1 MKNILILTGVLLLLC
16 TTPNVFAQDDNIQAK
31 GTVINVDLIVA
42 QEGKIP
48 VTGMVSDASTGKAI
62 AGANIDVVGVASA
75 ITDDNGHYKISLPKA
90 EMIMTVAAE
99 GYGKREISVRG
110 RSVVNIALYEKSY
123 KGAAKTIVTPF
134 GEQPAITGVYSWLGI
149 TEDNLASTAATPD
162 ELLKMQASG
171 LNVLTRSGS
180 PAGGSNFYLRGLNT
194 MNAGNMPLFVIDGMP
209 YENTYYSASLIG
221 NYFAN
226 PLASIDPKDIESITI
241 LRDGASL
248 YGSKGANGVILI
260 KTLKSKALETRINAR
275 VSFGVGLMPD
285 ELPVLNGAEQKFLLS
300 ELYQKA
306 DPTTPPDVLNN
317 SLPFLNQNKPVK
329 QPWGYEGNADYY
341 RYNASTDWQ
350 KQVYAPS
357 LNQDYYVNVSGGD
370 EVATYVLSLGYLKYE
385 GAIKNTDFSRFNTR
399 FNSEIKFSNR
409 FKLLAN
415 MSFMYGTKHLPN
427 EGGGVSLNPILA
439 ALVKA
444 PFTAPFIY
452 DEDNKESPNLE
463 GADYWNLSN
472 PYVLVNNKNNL
483 VNINYRF
490 FGSFEFVYNLNRHFD
505 AAVMA
510 GLNFNKEREKIF
522 YPSVGVAFDNTI
534 FDVSILNESQ
544 HRVDRLF
551 SLYTDAFVNYKT
563 KFGFNH
569 LLNLRAG
576 FRYQKNNANDN
587 YGQSFNSSSD
597 EFKSLQYG
605 TSALR
610 NIDGSINNWLWTSV
624 YANLDYSFKNKYF
637 LNLHG
642 AFDKSSRSGTDITQ
656 FLSYPSVGAAWLLS
670 NEGFLQSLDIVNLL
684 KIRVSYGIS
693 GNDDMG
699 NYNGDRYYQP
709 YALTGQYGLVRTSLV
724 NPVLKPE
731 KVTRTGTGLDL
742 SLLKERVNISFDLF
756 SNTVNDMILAVKP
769 ASISGSQTDVLIN
782 AGKMRNT
789 GFDFNLNTRLVNARN
804 FKWDLGIM
812 VSKYK
817 NKVLDLGGKDY
828 YKDLL
833 GATIQTKVGQP
844 LGVFYGYKTDGVYA
858 TSADAAAAGLNI
870 RNGLTLIPF
879 GAGDMR
885 FVNQNGDN
893 VIDENDRVIIGDPNP
908 DWFGN
913 FNTTLKYKKFAL
925 DAVFSYSIGGDVYNY
940 MRSQMESMSMP
951 YNQFRTVLGRWRQEG
966 DITSVPQAT
975 MGDPMGN
982 ARFSDRW
989 IEDGSYL
996 RLKNIT
1002 LSYNIKLK
1010 IAVIQSCLLYLTGDN
1025 LLTFTRYKGL
1035 DPEFAA
1041 GVSPLYM
1048 GIDPCIAPQT
1058 RVVSLGVKLGL

>member
-1 MKNILILTGVLLLLC
+1 MKNILILTGVVLSLC
-16 TTPNVFAQDDNIQAK
+16 ITTSVFAQNDDIQAK

-42 QEGKIP
+42 RQGKIQ
-48 VTGMVSDASTGKAI
+48 VTGTVSDATSGKVI
-62 AGANIDVVGVASA
+62 AGANIDVAGVASA
-75 ITDDNGHYKISLPKA
+75 ITDDSGHYKISLPET
-90 EMIMTVAAE
+90 EMIMTATAE

-123 KGAAKTIVTPF
+123 KGEAKTIVTPW
-134 GEQPAITGVYSWLGI
+134 GDQSAITGVYSWFGVN
-149 TEDNLASTAATPD
+149 EDNLTSTAATPD
-162 ELLKMQASG
+162 PLLKMQVNG
-171 LNVLTRSGS
+171 LNVLTRSGT
-180 PAGGSNFYLRGLNT
+180 PASGSNFYLHGLNT
-194 MNAGNMPLFVIDGMP
+194 MNAGTMPLFVVDGMP
-209 YENTYYSASLIG
+209 YENTYYSSSLIG

-226 PLASIDPKDIESITI
+226 PLASIDPKDIESITV
-241 LRDGASL
+241 LKDGASL

-275 VSFGVGLMPD
+275 VNFGVGIMPD

-306 DPTTPPDVLNN
+306 NPAIPPDILNN
-317 SLPFLNQNKPVK
+317 YYPFLNQNKPVQ
-329 QPWGYEGNADYY
+329 QPWGYDGNPDYY
-341 RYNASTDWQ
+341 RYNAQTDWQ
-350 KQVYAPS
+350 RQIYAPS
-357 LNQDYYVNVSGGD
+357 LNQDYYINVSGGD

-427 EGGGVSLNPILA
+427 EGGDVSLNPVLA

-452 DEDNKESPNLE
+452 DEENKESPNLE

-483 VNINYRF
+483 ININYRF
-490 FGSFEFVYNLNRHFD
+490 FGSFQFVYNINGHFD
-505 AAVMA
+505 VAVLA

-522 YPSVGVAFDNTI
+522 YPSVGIAFDNTI
-534 FDVSILNESQ
+534 FDVSIFNESQ

-551 SLYTDAFVNYKT
+551 SLYGDAYANYKT
-563 KFGFNH
+563 TFGSSH

-576 FRYQKNNANDN
+576 FRYQKNNANNN

-605 TSALR
+605 TLALR
-610 NIDGSINNWLWTSV
+610 NIDGGINNWLWSSV
-624 YANLDYSFKNKYF
+624 YANLDYSFRNKYL
-637 LNLHG
+637 LNLHS
-642 AFDKSSRSGTDITQ
+642 AFDKSSRVGTNITQ
-656 FLSYPSVGAAWLLS
+656 FLPYPSVGAAWLLS
-670 NEGFLQSLDIVNLL
+670 NEKFMRSLDAINLL
-684 KIRVSYGIS
+684 KLRVSYGIS
-693 GNDDMG
+693 GNDDIG
-699 NYNGDRYYQP
+699 NYNGDRYYYP
-709 YALTGQYGLVRTSLV
+709 YAMVGQYGLVRTSLV
-724 NPVLKPE
+724 NPDLKPE
-731 KVTRTGTGLDL
+731 KMTRTGAGLDL
-742 SLLKERVNISFDLF
+742 SLLKERVNVSLDLY
-756 SNTVNDMILAVKP
+756 SNTVSDMVLEVTP
-769 ASISGSQTDVLIN
+769 PSISGSQTDVLIN
-782 AGKMRNT
+782 AGKMRNV
-789 GFDFNLNTRLVNARN
+789 GFDINLNTRLVNARN
-804 FKWDLGIM
+804 FKWDLGLM

-817 NKVLDLGGKDY
+817 NKVLDLGGKEYYNDY
-828 YKDLL
+828 L

-858 TSADAAAAGLNI
+858 TSADAAASGLNI
-870 RNGLTLIPF
+870 RKGLTLIPF

-893 VIDENDRVIIGDPNP
+893 VIDEKDRVVIGDPNP

-913 FNTTLKYKKFAL
+913 FNTSFKYRNFAL
-925 DAVFSYSIGGDVYNY
+925 DAIFSYSIGGDAYNY

-966 DITSVPQAT
+966 DVTSVPQAT
-975 MGDPMGN
+975 PGDPMGN

-996 RLKNIT
+996 RLKNVT
-1002 LSYNIKLK
+1002 LSYNINLK
-1010 IAVIQSCLLYLTGDN
+1010 NPVIQNCLLYLTADN

-1041 GVSPLYM
+1041 GVSPLYL
-1048 GIDPCIAPQT
+1048 GIDPCTAPQG
-1058 RVVSLGVKLGL
+1058 RIVSLGIKLGL